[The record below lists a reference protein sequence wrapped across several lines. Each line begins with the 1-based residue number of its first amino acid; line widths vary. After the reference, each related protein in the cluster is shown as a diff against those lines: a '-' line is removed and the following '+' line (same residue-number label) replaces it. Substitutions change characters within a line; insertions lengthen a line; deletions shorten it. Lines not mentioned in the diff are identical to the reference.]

1 MTLED
6 VKMEAKREDVK
17 TEVKAEVKVE
27 HRASSCENQG
37 CFSAL

>member
-27 HRASSCENQG
+27 HKASSCENQG

>member
-27 HRASSCENQG
+27 HKASSCENQG
-37 CFSAL
+37 CFSVL